1 MGKID
6 ELIKQLCPD
15 GVQETLLGEIMTI
28 GRGASPRPIK
38 NYMSDKINGIPWIKI
53 GDVTPNDKYI
63 RNTAEYVTKEGAKKS
78 RFLHKG
84 DFILS
89 NSMSFGRPYI
99 LGIDGCIHDGW
110 IAMSGFGKDVCSK
123 YLYYILRC
131 DTTQKYWRM
140 HANNGGAMTNLNADI
155 VRGTSIPLP
164 PLAVQEKIVEILD
177 TFTGM
182 IDNLQKE
189 LEQRQKQFEHYCE
202 SLVGSS
208 KGEVKALGEIGKMER
223 GTGLQKS
230 DFREAGVPC
239 IHYGQIHTYY
249 GTVATETKSFCS
261 EELAKKLRKAKPGD
275 LLIATT
281 SEDVE
286 ACCKATVWLGD
297 GEVVYSGDSFKFS
310 HNQNPKY
317 IAYLF
322 KTEAFSKQK
331 RLCATGAKVVR
342 VSGSAMEKFKFSFPS
357 LEKQQEIVDKLD
369 TFEALISNIKQEIEL
384 RQKQYEYYR
393 EKLLTFE

>member
-1 MGKID
+1 
-6 ELIKQLCPD
+6 
-15 GVQETLLGEIMTI
+15 
-28 GRGASPRPIK
+28 
-38 NYMSDKINGIPWIKI
+38 
-53 GDVTPNDKYI
+53 
-63 RNTAEYVTKEGAKKS
+63 
-78 RFLHKG
+78 
-84 DFILS
+84 
-89 NSMSFGRPYI
+89 
-99 LGIDGCIHDGW
+99 
-110 IAMSGFGKDVCSK
+110 
-123 YLYYILRC
+123 
-131 DTTQKYWRM
+131 
-140 HANNGGAMTNLNADI
+140 
-155 VRGTSIPLP
+155 
-164 PLAVQEKIVEILD
+164 
-177 TFTGM
+177 M
-182 IDNLQKE
+182 ISNLQKE
-189 LEQRQKQFEHYCE
+189 LEQRQKQFEYYCE
-202 SLVGSS
+202 NLVGSA
-208 KGEVKALGEIGKMER
+208 KGEVKTLGEIGRMER

-230 DFREAGVPC
+230 DFRDTGVPC

-249 GTVATETKSFCS
+249 NTVATETKSFCS

-286 ACCKATVWLGD
+286 ACCKATVWLGE
-297 GEVVYSGDSFKFS
+297 GEVAYSGDSFKFS

-342 VSGSAMEKFKFSFPS
+342 VSGAAMEKFKFSFPS
-357 LEKQQEIVDKLD
+357 LETQQEIVDKLD

>member
-6 ELIKQLCPD
+6 ELIKQFCPEGFQKVTLD
-15 GVQETLLGEIMTI
+15 KVLSVATGKQLNKSAMISGAPYPVVNGGVEYSGYTEKFNSSANSITI
-28 GRGASPRPIK
+28 SQGGASAGYTQWIDRDFWAGAHCYVVVPYDNIK
-38 NYMSDKINGIPWIKI
+38 KRYLFHVLKENESKMMESKQGAGIP
-53 GDVTPNDKYI
+53 G
-63 RNTAEYVTKEGAKKS
+63 
-78 RFLHKG
+78 
-84 DFILS
+84 
-89 NSMSFGRPYI
+89 
-99 LGIDGCIHDGW
+99 
-110 IAMSGFGKDVCSK
+110 
-123 YLYYILRC
+123 
-131 DTTQKYWRM
+131 
-140 HANNGGAMTNLNADI
+140 LNRKA
-155 VRGTSIPLP
+155 VYSLEIPLP

-189 LEQRQKQFEHYCE
+189 LEQRQKQFEYYCE
-202 SLVGSS
+202 NLVGSA
-208 KGEVKALGEIGKMER
+208 KGEVKTLGEIGRMER
-223 GTGLQKS
+223 GTGLQKI
-230 DFREAGVPC
+230 DFRDTGIPC

-249 GTVATETKSFCS
+249 DTVATETKSFCS

-286 ACCKATVWLGD
+286 ACCKATVWLGE
-297 GEVVYSGDSFKFS
+297 GEVAYSGDSFKFS

-342 VSGSAMEKFKFSFPS
+342 VSGAAMEKFKFSFPS
-357 LEKQQEIVDKLD
+357 LDKQQEIVDKLD

>member
-6 ELIKQLCPD
+6 ELIKQFCPEGFQKVTLD
-15 GVQETLLGEIMTI
+15 KVLSVATGKQLNKSAMISGALYPVVNGGVEYSGYTEKFNSSANSITI
-28 GRGASPRPIK
+28 SQGGASAGYTQWIDRDFWAGAHCYVVVPYDNIK
-38 NYMSDKINGIPWIKI
+38 KRYLFHVLKENESKMMESKQGAGIP
-53 GDVTPNDKYI
+53 G
-63 RNTAEYVTKEGAKKS
+63 
-78 RFLHKG
+78 
-84 DFILS
+84 
-89 NSMSFGRPYI
+89 
-99 LGIDGCIHDGW
+99 
-110 IAMSGFGKDVCSK
+110 
-123 YLYYILRC
+123 
-131 DTTQKYWRM
+131 
-140 HANNGGAMTNLNADI
+140 LNRKA
-155 VRGTSIPLP
+155 VYSLEIPLP

-189 LEQRQKQFEHYCE
+189 LEQRQKQFEYYCE
-202 SLVGSS
+202 SLVGSA
-208 KGEVKALGEIGKMER
+208 KGEVKTLGEIGRMER

-230 DFREAGVPC
+230 DFRDTGIPC

-249 GTVATETKSFCS
+249 DTVATETKSFCS

-286 ACCKATVWLGD
+286 ACCKATVWLGE
-297 GEVVYSGDSFKFS
+297 GEVAYSGDSFKFS

-342 VSGSAMEKFKFSFPS
+342 VSGAAMEKFKFSFPP
-357 LEKQQEIVDKLD
+357 LDKQQEIVDKLD

>member
-6 ELIKQLCPD
+6 ELIKQLCPK
-15 GVQETLLGEIMTI
+15 GVPMVTLDKVLSVATGKQLNKSAMISDAPYPVVNGGVEYSGYTENFNSPANSITI
-28 GRGASPRPIK
+28 SQGGASAG
-38 NYMSDKINGIPWIKI
+38 YTQWINCDFWAGAHCYVVVPYDNINKRYLFHVLKENESRMMESKQGAGIP
-53 GDVTPNDKYI
+53 G
-63 RNTAEYVTKEGAKKS
+63 
-78 RFLHKG
+78 
-84 DFILS
+84 
-89 NSMSFGRPYI
+89 
-99 LGIDGCIHDGW
+99 
-110 IAMSGFGKDVCSK
+110 
-123 YLYYILRC
+123 
-131 DTTQKYWRM
+131 
-140 HANNGGAMTNLNADI
+140 LNRKA
-155 VRGTSIPLP
+155 VYSLVIPLP
-164 PLAVQEKIVEILD
+164 PLAVQKEIVEILD

-189 LEQRQKQFEHYCE
+189 LEQRQKQFEYYCE
-202 SLVGSS
+202 SLVGSA
-208 KGEVKALGEIGKMER
+208 KGEVKTLGEIGRMER

-230 DFREAGVPC
+230 DFRDTGVPC

-249 GTVATETKSFCS
+249 NTVATETKSFCS

-286 ACCKATVWLGD
+286 ACCKATVWLGE
-297 GEVVYSGDSFKFS
+297 GEVAYSGDSFKFS

-342 VSGSAMEKFKFSFPS
+342 VSGAAMEKFKFSFPS
-357 LEKQQEIVDKLD
+357 LDKQQEIVDKLD

-384 RQKQYEYYR
+384 RQKQYEFYR

>member
-1 MGKID
+1 MEYAKISD
-6 ELIKQLCPD
+6 ITKSVCTGLNPRKNFTLNTKDANNYYVTVKEITSNKVIFSESTDKVNDD
-15 GVQETLLGEIMTI
+15 GLKIIQNRSHLEKGDVLFSGIGTI
-28 GRGASPRPIK
+28 GKVAYIDFDTNNWNCSESVFILK
-38 NYMSDKINGIPWIKI
+38 
-53 GDVTPNDKYI
+53 PND
-63 RNTAEYVTKEGAKKS
+63 R
-78 RFLHKG
+78 
-84 DFILS
+84 
-89 NSMSFGRPYI
+89 I
-99 LGIDGCIHDGW
+99 LG
-110 IAMSGFGKDVCSK
+110 SFLFYVLQSQDVVRQ
-123 YLYYILRC
+123 YE
-131 DTTQKYWRM
+131 
-140 HANNGGAMTNLNADI
+140 ANSAGSIMKG
-155 VRGTSIPLP
+155 VRKSTLVNIKLPLP
-164 PLAVQEKIVEILD
+164 SLAVQKEIVEILD

-189 LEQRQKQFEHYCE
+189 LEQRQKQFEYYCE
-202 SLVGSS
+202 SLVGSA
-208 KGEVKALGEIGKMER
+208 KGEVKTLGEIGRMER

-230 DFREAGVPC
+230 DFRDTGIPC

-261 EELAKKLRKAKPGD
+261 EELAKRLRKAKPGD

-286 ACCKATVWLGD
+286 ACCKATVWLGE
-297 GEVVYSGDSFKFS
+297 GEVAYSGDSFKFS

-342 VSGSAMEKFKFSFPS
+342 VSGAAMGKFKFSFPS
-357 LEKQQEIVDKLD
+357 LETQQEIVDKLD

-384 RQKQYEYYR
+384 RKKQYEYYR

>member
-1 MGKID
+1 MGKMD
-6 ELIKQLCPD
+6 ELIKRLCPE
-15 GVQETLLGEIMTI
+15 GVPMVTLDKVLSVATGKQLNKSAMICGAPYPVVNGGVEYSGYTEKFNSPANSITI
-28 GRGASPRPIK
+28 SQGGASAGYTQWINCDFWAGAHCYVVVPYDNIK
-38 NYMSDKINGIPWIKI
+38 KRYLFHVLKENEIRMMESKQGAGIP
-53 GDVTPNDKYI
+53 G
-63 RNTAEYVTKEGAKKS
+63 
-78 RFLHKG
+78 
-84 DFILS
+84 
-89 NSMSFGRPYI
+89 
-99 LGIDGCIHDGW
+99 
-110 IAMSGFGKDVCSK
+110 
-123 YLYYILRC
+123 
-131 DTTQKYWRM
+131 
-140 HANNGGAMTNLNADI
+140 LNRKA
-155 VRGTSIPLP
+155 VYSLEIPLP
-164 PLAVQEKIVEILD
+164 PLAVQEEIVGILD

-189 LEQRQKQFEHYCE
+189 LDQRQKQFEYYCE
-202 SLVGSS
+202 SLVGSA
-208 KGEVKALGEIGKMER
+208 KGEVKTLGEIGRMER

-230 DFREAGVPC
+230 DFRDIGVPC

-286 ACCKATVWLGD
+286 ACCKATVWLGE
-297 GEVVYSGDSFKFS
+297 GEVAYSGDSFKFS

-342 VSGSAMEKFKFSFPS
+342 VSGAAMEKFKFRFPS
-357 LEKQQEIVDKLD
+357 LETQQEIVDKLD

-393 EKLLTFE
+393 EKLLSFE

>member
-1 MGKID
+1 MECVKISD
-6 ELIKQLCPD
+6 ITKSVCTGLNPRKNFTLNTKDANNYYVTVKEITSNKVVFSESTDKVNDD
-15 GVQETLLGEIMTI
+15 GLKIIQNRSHLEKGDVLFSGIGTI
-28 GRGASPRPIK
+28 GKVAYIDFDTNNWNCSESVFILK
-38 NYMSDKINGIPWIKI
+38 
-53 GDVTPNDKYI
+53 PND
-63 RNTAEYVTKEGAKKS
+63 R
-78 RFLHKG
+78 
-84 DFILS
+84 
-89 NSMSFGRPYI
+89 I
-99 LGIDGCIHDGW
+99 LG
-110 IAMSGFGKDVCSK
+110 SFLFYVLQSQDVVRQ
-123 YLYYILRC
+123 YE
-131 DTTQKYWRM
+131 
-140 HANNGGAMTNLNADI
+140 ANSAGSIMKG
-155 VRGTSIPLP
+155 VRKSTLVNITFPLP
-164 PLAVQEKIVEILD
+164 PLAVQKKIVEILD

-189 LEQRQKQFEHYCE
+189 LEQRQKQFEYYCE
-202 SLVGSS
+202 SLVGSA
-208 KGEVKALGEIGKMER
+208 KGEVKTLGEIGRMER

-230 DFREAGVPC
+230 DFRDVGVPC

-286 ACCKATVWLGD
+286 ACCKATVWLGE
-297 GEVVYSGDSFKFS
+297 GEVAYSGDSFKFS

-342 VSGSAMEKFKFSFPS
+342 VSGAAMEKFKFSFPS

-384 RQKQYEYYR
+384 RQKQYEFYR

>member
-6 ELIKQLCPD
+6 ELIKQFCPEGFQKVTLD
-15 GVQETLLGEIMTI
+15 KVLSVATGKQLNKSAMISGAPYPVVNGGVEYSGYTEKFNSSANSITI
-28 GRGASPRPIK
+28 SQGGASAGYTQWIDRDFWAGAHCYVVVPYDNIK
-38 NYMSDKINGIPWIKI
+38 KRYLFHVLKENESKMMESKQGAGIP
-53 GDVTPNDKYI
+53 G
-63 RNTAEYVTKEGAKKS
+63 
-78 RFLHKG
+78 
-84 DFILS
+84 
-89 NSMSFGRPYI
+89 
-99 LGIDGCIHDGW
+99 
-110 IAMSGFGKDVCSK
+110 
-123 YLYYILRC
+123 
-131 DTTQKYWRM
+131 
-140 HANNGGAMTNLNADI
+140 LNRKA
-155 VRGTSIPLP
+155 VYSLEIPLP

-189 LEQRQKQFEHYCE
+189 LEQRQKQFEYYCE
-202 SLVGSS
+202 SLVGSA
-208 KGEVKALGEIGKMER
+208 KGEVKTLGEIGRMER
-223 GTGLQKS
+223 GSGLQKS
-230 DFREAGVPC
+230 DFRDTGIPC

-249 GTVATETKSFCS
+249 DTVATETKSFCS

-286 ACCKATVWLGD
+286 ACCKATVWLGE
-297 GEVVYSGDSFKFS
+297 GEVAYSGDSFKFS

-342 VSGSAMEKFKFSFPS
+342 VSGAAMEKFKFSFPP
-357 LEKQQEIVDKLD
+357 LDKQQEIVDKLD

>member
-6 ELIKQLCPD
+6 ELIKQFCPEGFQKVTLD
-15 GVQETLLGEIMTI
+15 KVLSVATGKQLNKSAMISGAPYPVVNGGVEYSGYTEKFNSSANSITI
-28 GRGASPRPIK
+28 SQGGASAGYTQWIDRDFWAGAHCYVVVPYDNIK
-38 NYMSDKINGIPWIKI
+38 KRYLFHVLKENESKMMESKQGAGIP
-53 GDVTPNDKYI
+53 G
-63 RNTAEYVTKEGAKKS
+63 
-78 RFLHKG
+78 
-84 DFILS
+84 
-89 NSMSFGRPYI
+89 
-99 LGIDGCIHDGW
+99 
-110 IAMSGFGKDVCSK
+110 
-123 YLYYILRC
+123 
-131 DTTQKYWRM
+131 
-140 HANNGGAMTNLNADI
+140 LNRKA
-155 VRGTSIPLP
+155 VYSLEIPLP

-189 LEQRQKQFEHYCE
+189 LEQRQKQFEYYCE
-202 SLVGSS
+202 SLVGSA
-208 KGEVKALGEIGKMER
+208 KGEVKTLGEIGRMER

-230 DFREAGVPC
+230 DFRDTGIPC

-249 GTVATETKSFCS
+249 DTVATETKSFCS

-297 GEVVYSGDSFKFS
+297 GEVVYSGDSFKFC

-369 TFEALISNIKQEIEL
+369 TFEALIYNIKQEIEL

>member
-1 MGKID
+1 MGKMD
-6 ELIKQLCPD
+6 ELIKRLCPE
-15 GVQETLLGEIMTI
+15 GVPMVTLDKVLSVATGKQLNKSAMICGAPYPVVNGGVEYSGYTEKFNSPANSITI
-28 GRGASPRPIK
+28 SQGGASAGYTQWINCDFWAGAHCYVVVPYDNIK
-38 NYMSDKINGIPWIKI
+38 KRYLFHVLKENEIRMMESKQGAGIP
-53 GDVTPNDKYI
+53 G
-63 RNTAEYVTKEGAKKS
+63 
-78 RFLHKG
+78 
-84 DFILS
+84 
-89 NSMSFGRPYI
+89 
-99 LGIDGCIHDGW
+99 
-110 IAMSGFGKDVCSK
+110 
-123 YLYYILRC
+123 
-131 DTTQKYWRM
+131 
-140 HANNGGAMTNLNADI
+140 LNRKA
-155 VRGTSIPLP
+155 VYSLEIPLP
-164 PLAVQEKIVEILD
+164 PLAVQEEIVGILD

-189 LEQRQKQFEHYCE
+189 LEQRQKQFEYNCE
-202 SLVGSS
+202 SLVGSA
-208 KGEVKALGEIGKMER
+208 KGEVKTLGEIGRMER

-230 DFREAGVPC
+230 DFRDIGVPC

-286 ACCKATVWLGD
+286 ACCKATVWLGE
-297 GEVVYSGDSFKFS
+297 GEVAYSGDSFKFS

-322 KTEAFSKQK
+322 KTEAFTKQK

-342 VSGSAMEKFKFSFPS
+342 VSGAAMEKFKFRFPS
-357 LEKQQEIVDKLD
+357 LETQQEIVDKLD

-384 RQKQYEYYR
+384 RQKQYEFYR

>member
-1 MGKID
+1 MGKMD
-6 ELIKQLCPD
+6 ELIKRLCPE
-15 GVQETLLGEIMTI
+15 GVPMVTLDKVLSVATGKQLNKSAMICGAPYPVVNGGVEYSGYTEKFNSPANSITI
-28 GRGASPRPIK
+28 SQGGASAGYTQWINCDFWAGAHCYVVVPYDNIK
-38 NYMSDKINGIPWIKI
+38 KRYLFHVLKENEIRMMESKQGAGIP
-53 GDVTPNDKYI
+53 G
-63 RNTAEYVTKEGAKKS
+63 
-78 RFLHKG
+78 
-84 DFILS
+84 
-89 NSMSFGRPYI
+89 
-99 LGIDGCIHDGW
+99 
-110 IAMSGFGKDVCSK
+110 
-123 YLYYILRC
+123 
-131 DTTQKYWRM
+131 
-140 HANNGGAMTNLNADI
+140 LNRKA
-155 VRGTSIPLP
+155 VYSLEIPLP
-164 PLAVQEKIVEILD
+164 PLAVQEEIVGILD

-189 LEQRQKQFEHYCE
+189 LEHRQKQFEYYCE
-202 SLVGSS
+202 SLVGSA
-208 KGEVKALGEIGKMER
+208 KGEVKTLGEIGRMER
-223 GTGLQKS
+223 GTGLQKN
-230 DFREAGVPC
+230 DFRDIGVPC

-286 ACCKATVWLGD
+286 ACCKATVWLGE
-297 GEVVYSGDSFKFS
+297 GEVAYSGDSFKFS

-322 KTEAFSKQK
+322 KTKAFSKQK

-342 VSGSAMEKFKFSFPS
+342 VSGAAMEKFKFRFPS
-357 LEKQQEIVDKLD
+357 LETQQEIVDKLD

>member
-1 MGKID
+1 MGNME
-6 ELIKQLCPD
+6 ELIEHLCPE
-15 GVQETLLGEIMTI
+15 GVISAKLGEVCEIKTGKGITQKDCSDSGKYPVYSGGKEPMGYYKDCNRKGNTVTI
-28 GRGASPRPIK
+28 SRVGANAGFV
-38 NYMSDKINGIPWIKI
+38 NYVAEDFYL
-53 GDVTPNDKYI
+53 NDKCFSVI
-63 RNTAEYVTKEGAKKS
+63 PKERNSVLPV
-78 RFLHKG
+78 F
-84 DFILS
+84 
-89 NSMSFGRPYI
+89 
-99 LGIDGCIHDGW
+99 
-110 IAMSGFGKDVCSK
+110 
-123 YLYYILRC
+123 LYYKLKDIECNIIKL
-131 DTTQKYWRM
+131 QSE
-140 HANNGGAMTNLNADI
+140 GGVPTINTKKVSSLE
-155 VRGTSIPLP
+155 IPLP
-164 PLAVQEKIVEILD
+164 PLAVQKKIVEILD

-182 IDNLQKE
+182 ISNLQKE
-189 LEQRQKQFEHYCE
+189 LEQRQKQFEYYCE
-202 SLVGSS
+202 NLVGSA
-208 KGEVKALGEIGKMER
+208 KGEVKTLGEIGRMER
-223 GTGLQKS
+223 GTGLLKS
-230 DFREAGVPC
+230 DFRDTGVPC

-249 GTVATETKSFCS
+249 NTVATETKSFCS

-286 ACCKATVWLGD
+286 ACCKATVWLGE
-297 GEVVYSGDSFKFS
+297 GEVAYSGDSFKFS

-342 VSGSAMEKFKFSFPS
+342 VSGAAMEKFKFSFPS
-357 LEKQQEIVDKLD
+357 LDKQQEIVDKLD